1 MNFLLKLHDSSCARY
16 CNRDNPPLKYSTE
29 DFHLVGQ
36 MMVIWLIL
44 QSRFL
49 AVKFLGVLT
58 KMMKKSLIAVAIL
71 GAFAGAAQ
79 AEDAGTARPDV
90 VSLSPISQSE
100 LNVYGILDVGV
111 AQMTNAGN
119 FGSQFVTGANPT
131 GSNSRIGT
139 SRGMMNGG
147 ESQSRWGIKG
157 SEDLGGGNKAF
168 FRLESA
174 FSLGTGSVSTSGLA
188 GGANAAVGGINNRA
202 MIADTA
208 LNGQLFN
215 RMALVGLSNTDMGAV
230 SFGRQYSLQLDII
243 ASTNGYDPVNAQMF
257 SPINFSGSYGG
268 GGATDN
274 SRVDNA
280 IKYSKKIGNFN
291 VNAMYG
297 MGGMAGA
304 PSARSNA
311 QANVGYEGDAFG
323 VQLAMQQANDT
334 TNLSPNALPN
344 TVTAQYVNLTSYL
357 AALRYQATEQL
368 ALKAGYERMQISAPS
383 NYGADQGIGQ
393 LYGYN
398 VGSMSAFTG
407 QKNINVFWL
416 GANYQVSSAVK
427 ASVGFYD
434 AQTPAYVGSGV
445 GGAGQPAAGA
455 TGDDKYYSA
464 MVEYYLSKKT
474 NLYAAFMLD
483 KKSGGLLVS
492 ATGPGSIATF
502 NTYGAGLRVQF

>member
-1 MNFLLKLHDSSCARY
+1 
-16 CNRDNPPLKYSTE
+16 
-29 DFHLVGQ
+29 
-36 MMVIWLIL
+36 
-44 QSRFL
+44 
-49 AVKFLGVLT
+49 
-58 KMMKKSLIAVAIL
+58 
-71 GAFAGAAQ
+71 
-79 AEDAGTARPDV
+79 
-90 VSLSPISQSE
+90 
-100 LNVYGILDVGV
+100 
-111 AQMTNAGN
+111 
-119 FGSQFVTGANPT
+119 
-131 GSNSRIGT
+131 
-139 SRGMMNGG
+139 
-147 ESQSRWGIKG
+147 
-157 SEDLGGGNKAF
+157 
-168 FRLESA
+168 LESA
-174 FSLGTGSVSTSGLA
+174 FSLGTGSVATSGLA
-188 GGANAAVGGINNRA
+188 GGGNQGAGGINNGARINGA

-215 RMALVGLSNTDMGAV
+215 RMALVGLSNTDLGAV
-230 SFGRQYSLQLDII
+230 TFGRQYSLQLEII
-243 ASTNGYDPVNAQMF
+243 GSTNGYDPVNAQMF

-280 IKYSKKIGNFN
+280 IKYSKKFGNFN

-304 PSARSNA
+304 TSARSNA

-334 TNLSPNALPN
+334 TSISPNAAPN
-344 TVTAQYVNLTSYL
+344 TVNAQYVNLTSYL
-357 AALRYQATEQL
+357 AALRYQTTEKL

-398 VGSMSAFTG
+398 VALATQGAFVD
-407 QKNINVFWL
+407 QKNINVYWL

-434 AQTPAYVGSGV
+434 AQTPAYVGSGSI
-445 GGAGQPAAGA
+445 AGA

-492 ATGPGSIATF
+492 ATGYGSIATF
-502 NTYGAGLRVQF
+502 NTYGAGMRVQF

>member
-1 MNFLLKLHDSSCARY
+1 
-16 CNRDNPPLKYSTE
+16 
-29 DFHLVGQ
+29 
-36 MMVIWLIL
+36 
-44 QSRFL
+44 
-49 AVKFLGVLT
+49 
-58 KMMKKSLIAVAIL
+58 MMKKSLIAVAIL

-79 AEDAGTARPDV
+79 AEDAGTAHPEV
-90 VSLSPISQSE
+90 VNLSPISQSE

-188 GGANAAVGGINNRA
+188 GGGNHPVGAINNGA

-215 RMALVGLSNTDMGAV
+215 RMALVGLSNTDQGAV
-230 SFGRQYSLQLDII
+230 TFGRQYSLQLDII

-334 TNLSPNALPN
+334 TNLSPNAAPN

-383 NYGADQGIGQ
+383 NYGADQSIGQ

-398 VGSMSAFTG
+398 VALSASPFTG

-434 AQTPAYVGSGV
+434 AQTPAYVGTGST
-445 GGAGQPAAGA
+445 PGA